1 MVNVA
6 MRYRMNTTYRYG
18 DSSRQYSVPSSGVF
32 WEEDEKSYWQ
42 LCLASDDDHADASRT
57 NERTNERFA
66 FCVIIWRDRQVAPKK
81 TAGKD
86 TTETCVSQWLEREND
101 KNYGSENRI
110 GTAGR
115 VPGILFH

>member
-1 MVNVA
+1 MAIVPVNIAFRVLE
-6 MRYRMNTTYRYG
+6 
-18 DSSRQYSVPSSGVF
+18 YSGKKTKKATGSCVLRLMMIMPMPA
-32 WEEDEKSYWQ
+32 E
-42 LCLASDDDHADASRT
+42 RT